1 MSCGHFDIRRV
12 TSKGSRNALW
22 ECLDCKMN
30 FILSGRRQIV
40 MESENRTWVI
50 EAHGVVQTIIN
61 QLRMIEYDL
70 DDINADTSR
79 VEEELGQIRN
89 NIFALQD
96 NLNQIV

>member
-1 MSCGHFDIRRV
+1 M
-12 TSKGSRNALW
+12 
-22 ECLDCKMN
+22 
-30 FILSGRRQIV
+30 LSGRRQIV

-50 EAHGVVQTIIN
+50 KAHGVIQTIIN
-61 QLRMIEYDL
+61 QLYMMKYDL

-89 NIFALQD
+89 NIYALQN